1 MGYLEILNRSALEL
15 RDLLDKR
22 EISSR
27 DIVEAYINR
36 IEAVEP
42 RVNSFVTLTLEEA
55 LKDADRAD
63 EMIKNNTQTVL
74 TGIPIALKDNMSTY
88 HVKTTCCS
96 KMLENYLPPFDATV
110 VKLVKEAG
118 MPILGKT
125 NMDEFAMGSSTETSY
140 FGPTKNPW
148 NLDYVP
154 GGSSGG
160 SAASVAARET
170 PFSLGSDTGG
180 SIRQPAA
187 FNGIVGI
194 KPTYGLVSRYGVLP
208 FASSLDQVGPFARN
222 VADSAALLSVLAK
235 HDSLETTSLKG
246 PRPDYLN
253 ALGRDIKGLK
263 VGVPKEFF
271 IDGLNKEIE
280 AAVKKA
286 LDALKALGAEIID
299 ICLPHSDKALA
310 TYYLVATAECSSNM
324 ARFDGVR
331 FGHRSENTKDSVTM
345 FKHSRAEGFGPEV
358 KRRIMLGT
366 YALSAGYYDAYYLKA
381 LKVRRLI
388 KEDFDQAFSQVDVI
402 VTPTTPSTAFKFGEK
417 VQDPVSMYLS
427 DVFTTTANLAGIPA
441 LSMPAGL
448 SSNNLPIG
456 VQIFA
461 PRLGEEIMLNAA
473 FALEKALGS
482 IGLPTLEV

>member
-1 MGYLEILNRSALEL
+1 LDILKKSVLEL
-15 RDLLDKR
+15 RELLDKG

-27 DIVEAYINR
+27 EIVQAYIDR
-36 IEAVEP
+36 IEKTEP
-42 RVNSFVTLTLEEA
+42 KLNSFVTLTFEEA

-63 EMIKNNTQTVL
+63 EMIRNKTHTTL
-74 TGIPIALKDNMSTY
+74 TGIPIALKDNISTY
-88 HVKTTCCS
+88 HVKTTCSS
-96 KMLENYLPPFDATV
+96 KMLENYRPPFDATV
-110 VKLVKEAG
+110 VKLIKQAG

-148 NLDYVP
+148 NLEYVP

-160 SAASVAARET
+160 SAASVAAKQA
-170 PFSLGSDTGG
+170 PLALGTDTGG

-187 FNGIVGI
+187 FTGIVGI
-194 KPTYGLVSRYGVLP
+194 KPTYGLVSRYGVVP
-208 FASSLDQVGPFARN
+208 FASSLDQVGPFART
-222 VADSAALLSVLAK
+222 VAESAALLSLIAQYDK
-235 HDSLETTSLKG
+235 YDSTSLNN
-246 PRPDYLN
+246 PRPDYLRS
-253 ALGRDIKGLK
+253 LEKDVKGLR

-271 IDGLNKEIE
+271 IDGLDAEVEQAVRK
-280 AAVKKA
+280 AVKA
-286 LDALKALGAEIID
+286 LEDQGAEIVD
-299 ICLPHSDKALA
+299 IELPHSDKALA
-310 TYYLVATAECSSNM
+310 TYYIVATAECSSNL

-345 FKHSRAEGFGPEV
+345 FKHTRAEGFGPEV

-388 KEDFDQAFSQVDVI
+388 KEDFDKAFTKVDVI
-402 VTPTTPSTAFKFGEK
+402 ITPTTPSTAFKFGEK
-417 VQDPVSMYLS
+417 VQDPIAMYLS

-448 SSNNLPIG
+448 ASNNLPIG
-456 VQIFA
+456 VQIIA
-461 PRLGEEIMLNAA
+461 PSLAEEVMLSTAYSI
-473 FALEKALGS
+473 EKALGS
-482 IGLPTLEV
+482 IGLPELEV

>member
-1 MGYLEILNRSALEL
+1 MDILKKSVLEL
-15 RDLLDKR
+15 RELLDKG

-27 DIVEAYINR
+27 EIVQAYIDR
-36 IEAVEP
+36 IEKTEP
-42 RVNSFVTLTLEEA
+42 KLNSFVTLTFEEA

-63 EMIKNNTQTVL
+63 EMIRNKTHTTL
-74 TGIPIALKDNMSTY
+74 TGIPIALKDNISTY
-88 HVKTTCCS
+88 HVKTTCSS
-96 KMLENYLPPFDATV
+96 KMLENYRPPFDATV
-110 VKLVKEAG
+110 VKLIKQAG

-148 NLDYVP
+148 NLEYVP

-160 SAASVAARET
+160 SAASVAAKQA
-170 PFSLGSDTGG
+170 PLALGTDTGG

-187 FNGIVGI
+187 FTGIVGI
-194 KPTYGLVSRYGVLP
+194 KPTYGLVSRYGVVP
-208 FASSLDQVGPFARN
+208 FASSLDQVGPFART
-222 VADSAALLSVLAK
+222 VAESAALLSLIAQYDK
-235 HDSLETTSLKG
+235 YDSTSLNN
-246 PRPDYLN
+246 PRPDYLRS
-253 ALGRDIKGLK
+253 LEKDVKGLR

-271 IDGLNKEIE
+271 IDGLDAEVEQAVRK
-280 AAVKKA
+280 AVKA
-286 LDALKALGAEIID
+286 LEDQGAEIVD
-299 ICLPHSDKALA
+299 IELPHSDKALA
-310 TYYLVATAECSSNM
+310 TYYIVATAECSSNL

-345 FKHSRAEGFGPEV
+345 FKHTRAEGFGPEV

-388 KEDFDQAFSQVDVI
+388 KEDFDKAFTKVDVI
-402 VTPTTPSTAFKFGEK
+402 ITPTTPSTAFKFGEK
-417 VQDPVSMYLS
+417 VQDPIAMYLS

-456 VQIFA
+456 VQIIA
-461 PRLGEEIMLNAA
+461 PSLAEEVMLSTAYSI
-473 FALEKALGS
+473 EKALGS
-482 IGLPTLEV
+482 IGLPELEV

>member
-1 MGYLEILNRSALEL
+1 LDILKKSVLEL
-15 RDLLDKR
+15 RELLDKG

-27 DIVEAYINR
+27 EIVQAYIDR
-36 IEAVEP
+36 IEKTEP
-42 RVNSFVTLTLEEA
+42 KLNSFVTLTFEEA

-63 EMIKNNTQTVL
+63 EMIRNKTHTTL
-74 TGIPIALKDNMSTY
+74 TGIPIALKDNISTY
-88 HVKTTCCS
+88 HVKTTCSS
-96 KMLENYLPPFDATV
+96 KMLENYRPPFDATV
-110 VKLVKEAG
+110 VKLIKQAG

-148 NLDYVP
+148 NLEYVP

-160 SAASVAARET
+160 SAASVAAKQA
-170 PFSLGSDTGG
+170 PLALGTDTGG

-187 FNGIVGI
+187 FTGIVGI
-194 KPTYGLVSRYGVLP
+194 KPTYGLVSRYGVVP
-208 FASSLDQVGPFARN
+208 FASSLDQVGPFART
-222 VADSAALLSVLAK
+222 VAESAALLSLIAQYDK
-235 HDSLETTSLKG
+235 YDSTSLNN
-246 PRPDYLN
+246 PRPDYLRS
-253 ALGRDIKGLK
+253 LEKDVKGLR

-271 IDGLNKEIE
+271 IDGLDAEVEQAVRK
-280 AAVKKA
+280 AVKA
-286 LDALKALGAEIID
+286 LEDQGAEIVD
-299 ICLPHSDKALA
+299 IELPHSDKALA
-310 TYYLVATAECSSNM
+310 TYYIVATAECSSNL

-345 FKHSRAEGFGPEV
+345 FKHTRAEGFGPEV

-388 KEDFDQAFSQVDVI
+388 KEDFDKAFTKVDVI
-402 VTPTTPSTAFKFGEK
+402 ITPTTPSTAFKFGEK
-417 VQDPVSMYLS
+417 VQDPIAMYLS

-456 VQIFA
+456 VQIIA
-461 PRLGEEIMLNAA
+461 PSLAEEVMLSTAYSI
-473 FALEKALGS
+473 EKALGS
-482 IGLPTLEV
+482 IGLPELEV

>member
-1 MGYLEILNRSALEL
+1 LDILKKPVLEL
-15 RDLLDKR
+15 RELLDKG

-27 DIVEAYINR
+27 EIVQAYIDR
-36 IEAVEP
+36 IEKTEP
-42 RVNSFVTLTLEEA
+42 KLNSFVTLTFEEA

-63 EMIKNNTQTVL
+63 EMIRNKTHTTL
-74 TGIPIALKDNMSTY
+74 TGIPIALKDNISTY
-88 HVKTTCCS
+88 HVKTTCSS
-96 KMLENYLPPFDATV
+96 KMLENYRPPFDATV
-110 VKLVKEAG
+110 VELIKQAG

-148 NLDYVP
+148 NLEYVP

-160 SAASVAARET
+160 SAASVAAKQA
-170 PFSLGSDTGG
+170 PLALGTDTGG

-187 FNGIVGI
+187 FTGIVGI
-194 KPTYGLVSRYGVLP
+194 KPTYGLVSRYGVVP
-208 FASSLDQVGPFARN
+208 FASSLDQVGPFART
-222 VADSAALLSVLAK
+222 VAESAALLSLIAQYDK
-235 HDSLETTSLKG
+235 YDSTSLNN
-246 PRPDYLN
+246 PRPDYLRS
-253 ALGRDIKGLK
+253 LEKDVKGLR

-271 IDGLNKEIE
+271 IDGLDAEVEQAVRK
-280 AAVKKA
+280 AVKA
-286 LDALKALGAEIID
+286 LEDQGAEIVD
-299 ICLPHSDKALA
+299 IELPHSDKALA
-310 TYYLVATAECSSNM
+310 TYYIVATAECSSNL

-345 FKHSRAEGFGPEV
+345 FKHTRAEGFGPEV

-388 KEDFDQAFSQVDVI
+388 KEDFDKAFTKVDVI
-402 VTPTTPSTAFKFGEK
+402 ITPTTPSTAFKFGEK
-417 VQDPVSMYLS
+417 VQDPIAMYLS

-456 VQIFA
+456 VQIIA
-461 PRLGEEIMLNAA
+461 PSLAEEVMLSTAYSI
-473 FALEKALGS
+473 EKALGS
-482 IGLPTLEV
+482 IGLPELEV

>member
-1 MGYLEILNRSALEL
+1 MDILKKSVLEL
-15 RDLLDKR
+15 RELLDKG

-27 DIVEAYINR
+27 EIVQAYIDR
-36 IEAVEP
+36 IEKTEP
-42 RVNSFVTLTLEEA
+42 KLNSFVTLTFEEA

-63 EMIKNNTQTVL
+63 EMIRNKTHTTL
-74 TGIPIALKDNMSTY
+74 TGIPIALKDNISTY
-88 HVKTTCCS
+88 HVKTTCSS
-96 KMLENYLPPFDATV
+96 KMLENYRPPFDATV
-110 VKLVKEAG
+110 VELIKQAG

-148 NLDYVP
+148 NLEYVP

-160 SAASVAARET
+160 SAASVAAKQA
-170 PFSLGSDTGG
+170 PLALGTDTGG

-187 FNGIVGI
+187 FTGIVGI
-194 KPTYGLVSRYGVLP
+194 KPTYGLVSRYGVVP
-208 FASSLDQVGPFARN
+208 FASSLDQVGPFART
-222 VADSAALLSVLAK
+222 VAESAALLSLIAQYDK
-235 HDSLETTSLKG
+235 YDSTSLNN
-246 PRPDYLN
+246 PRPDYLRS
-253 ALGRDIKGLK
+253 LEKDVKGLR

-271 IDGLNKEIE
+271 IDGLDAEVEQAVRK
-280 AAVKKA
+280 AVKA
-286 LDALKALGAEIID
+286 LEDQGAEIVD
-299 ICLPHSDKALA
+299 IELPHSDKALA
-310 TYYLVATAECSSNM
+310 TYYIVATAECSSNL

-345 FKHSRAEGFGPEV
+345 FKHTRAEGFGPEV

-388 KEDFDQAFSQVDVI
+388 KEDFDKAFAKVDVI
-402 VTPTTPSTAFKFGEK
+402 ITPTTPSTAFKFGEK
-417 VQDPVSMYLS
+417 VQDPIAMYLS

-456 VQIFA
+456 VQIIA
-461 PRLGEEIMLNAA
+461 PSLAEEVMLSTAYSI
-473 FALEKALGS
+473 EKALGS
-482 IGLPTLEV
+482 IGLPELEV

>member
-1 MGYLEILNRSALEL
+1 MDILKKSVLEL
-15 RDLLDKR
+15 RELLDKG

-27 DIVEAYINR
+27 EIVQAYIDR
-36 IEAVEP
+36 IEKTEP
-42 RVNSFVTLTLEEA
+42 KLNSFVTLTFEEA

-63 EMIKNNTQTVL
+63 EMIRNKTHTTL
-74 TGIPIALKDNMSTY
+74 TGIPIALKDNISTY
-88 HVKTTCCS
+88 HVKTTCSS
-96 KMLENYLPPFDATV
+96 KMLENYRPPFDATV
-110 VKLVKEAG
+110 VELIKQAG

-148 NLDYVP
+148 NLEYVP

-160 SAASVAARET
+160 SAASVAAKQA
-170 PFSLGSDTGG
+170 PLALGTDTGG

-187 FNGIVGI
+187 FTGIVGI
-194 KPTYGLVSRYGVLP
+194 KPTYGLVSRYGVVP
-208 FASSLDQVGPFARN
+208 FASSLDQVGPFART
-222 VADSAALLSVLAK
+222 VAESAALLSLIAQYDK
-235 HDSLETTSLKG
+235 YDSTSLNN
-246 PRPDYLN
+246 PRPDYLRS
-253 ALGRDIKGLK
+253 LEKDVKGLR

-271 IDGLNKEIE
+271 IDGLDAEVEQAVRK
-280 AAVKKA
+280 AVKA
-286 LDALKALGAEIID
+286 LEDQDAEIVD
-299 ICLPHSDKALA
+299 IELPHSDKALA
-310 TYYLVATAECSSNM
+310 TYYIVATAECSSNL

-345 FKHSRAEGFGPEV
+345 FKHTRAEGFGPEV

-388 KEDFDQAFSQVDVI
+388 KEDFDKAFTKVDVI
-402 VTPTTPSTAFKFGEK
+402 ITPTTPSTAFKFGEK
-417 VQDPVSMYLS
+417 VQDPIAMYLS

-456 VQIFA
+456 VQIIA
-461 PRLGEEIMLNAA
+461 PSLAEEVMLSTAYSI
-473 FALEKALGS
+473 EKALGS
-482 IGLPTLEV
+482 IGLPELEV

>member
-1 MGYLEILNRSALEL
+1 LDILKKSVLEL
-15 RDLLDKR
+15 RELLDKG

-27 DIVEAYINR
+27 EIVQAYIDR
-36 IEAVEP
+36 IEKTEP
-42 RVNSFVTLTLEEA
+42 KLNSFVTLTLEEA

-63 EMIKNNTQTVL
+63 EMIRNKTHTTL
-74 TGIPIALKDNMSTY
+74 TGIPIALKDNISTY
-88 HVKTTCCS
+88 HVKTTCSS
-96 KMLENYLPPFDATV
+96 KMLENYRPPFDATV
-110 VKLVKEAG
+110 VKLIKQAG

-148 NLDYVP
+148 NLEYVP

-160 SAASVAARET
+160 SAASVAAKQA
-170 PFSLGSDTGG
+170 PLALGTDTGG

-187 FNGIVGI
+187 FTGIVGI
-194 KPTYGLVSRYGVLP
+194 KPTYGLVSRYGVVP
-208 FASSLDQVGPFARN
+208 FASSLDQVGPFART
-222 VADSAALLSVLAK
+222 VAESAALLSLIAQYDK
-235 HDSLETTSLKG
+235 YDSTSLNN
-246 PRPDYLN
+246 PRPDYLRS
-253 ALGRDIKGLK
+253 LEKDVKGLR

-271 IDGLNKEIE
+271 IDGLDAEVEQAVRK
-280 AAVKKA
+280 AVKA
-286 LDALKALGAEIID
+286 LEDQGAEIVD
-299 ICLPHSDKALA
+299 IELPHSDKALA
-310 TYYLVATAECSSNM
+310 TYYIVATAECSSNL

-345 FKHSRAEGFGPEV
+345 FKHTRAEGFGPEV

-388 KEDFDQAFSQVDVI
+388 KEDFDKAFTKVDVI
-402 VTPTTPSTAFKFGEK
+402 ITPTTPSTAFKFGEK
-417 VQDPVSMYLS
+417 VQDPIAMYLS

-456 VQIFA
+456 VQIIA
-461 PRLGEEIMLNAA
+461 PSLAEEVMLSTAYSI
-473 FALEKALGS
+473 EKALGS
-482 IGLPTLEV
+482 IGLPELEV

>member
-1 MGYLEILNRSALEL
+1 LDILKKSVLEL
-15 RDLLDKR
+15 RELLDKG

-27 DIVEAYINR
+27 EIVQAYIDR
-36 IEAVEP
+36 IEKTEP
-42 RVNSFVTLTLEEA
+42 KLNSFVTLTFEEA

-63 EMIKNNTQTVL
+63 EMIRNKTHTTL
-74 TGIPIALKDNMSTY
+74 TGIPIALKDNISTY
-88 HVKTTCCS
+88 HVKTTCSS

-110 VKLVKEAG
+110 VELIKQAG

-148 NLDYVP
+148 NLEYVP

-160 SAASVAARET
+160 SAASVAAKQA
-170 PFSLGSDTGG
+170 PLALGTDTGG

-187 FNGIVGI
+187 FTGIVGI
-194 KPTYGLVSRYGVLP
+194 KPTYGLVSRYGVVP
-208 FASSLDQVGPFARN
+208 FASSLDQVGPFART
-222 VADSAALLSVLAK
+222 VAESAALLSLIAQYDK
-235 HDSLETTSLKG
+235 YDSTSLNN
-246 PRPDYLN
+246 PRPDYLRS
-253 ALGRDIKGLK
+253 LEKDVKGLR

-271 IDGLNKEIE
+271 IDGLDAEVEQAVRK
-280 AAVKKA
+280 AVKA
-286 LDALKALGAEIID
+286 LEDQGAEIVD
-299 ICLPHSDKALA
+299 IELPHSDKALA
-310 TYYLVATAECSSNM
+310 TYYIVATAECSSNL

-345 FKHSRAEGFGPEV
+345 FKHTRAEGFGPEV

-388 KEDFDQAFSQVDVI
+388 KEDFDKAFTKVDVI
-402 VTPTTPSTAFKFGEK
+402 ITPTTPSTAFKFGEK
-417 VQDPVSMYLS
+417 VQDPIAMYLS

-456 VQIFA
+456 VQIIA
-461 PRLGEEIMLNAA
+461 PSLAEEVMLSTAYSI
-473 FALEKALGS
+473 EKALGS
-482 IGLPTLEV
+482 IGLPELEV

>member
-1 MGYLEILNRSALEL
+1 LDILKKSVLEL
-15 RDLLDKR
+15 RELLDKG

-27 DIVEAYINR
+27 EIVQAYIDR
-36 IEAVEP
+36 IEKTEP
-42 RVNSFVTLTLEEA
+42 KLNSFVTLTFEEA

-63 EMIKNNTQTVL
+63 EMIRNKTHTTL
-74 TGIPIALKDNMSTY
+74 TGIPIALKDNISTY
-88 HVKTTCCS
+88 HVKTTCSS
-96 KMLENYLPPFDATV
+96 KMLENYRPPFDATV
-110 VKLVKEAG
+110 VELIKQAG

-148 NLDYVP
+148 NLEYVP

-160 SAASVAARET
+160 SAASVAAKQA
-170 PFSLGSDTGG
+170 PLALGTDTGG

-187 FNGIVGI
+187 FTGIVGI
-194 KPTYGLVSRYGVLP
+194 KPTYGLVSRYGVVP
-208 FASSLDQVGPFARN
+208 FASSLDQVGPFART
-222 VADSAALLSVLAK
+222 VAESAALLSLIAQYDK
-235 HDSLETTSLKG
+235 YDSTSLNN
-246 PRPDYLN
+246 PRPDYLRS
-253 ALGRDIKGLK
+253 LEKDVKGLR

-271 IDGLNKEIE
+271 IDGLDAEVEQAVRK
-280 AAVKKA
+280 AVKA
-286 LDALKALGAEIID
+286 LEDQGAEIVD
-299 ICLPHSDKALA
+299 IELPHSDKALA
-310 TYYLVATAECSSNM
+310 TYYIVATAECSSNL

-345 FKHSRAEGFGPEV
+345 FKHTRAEGFGPEV

-388 KEDFDQAFSQVDVI
+388 KEDFDKAFTKVDVI
-402 VTPTTPSTAFKFGEK
+402 ITPTTPSTAFKFGEK
-417 VQDPVSMYLS
+417 VQDPIAMYLS

-456 VQIFA
+456 VQIIA
-461 PRLGEEIMLNAA
+461 PSLAEEVMLSTAYSI
-473 FALEKALGS
+473 EKALGS
-482 IGLPTLEV
+482 IGLPELEV

>member
-1 MGYLEILNRSALEL
+1 LDILKKSVLEL
-15 RDLLDKR
+15 RELLDKG

-27 DIVEAYINR
+27 EIVQAYIDR
-36 IEAVEP
+36 IEKTEP
-42 RVNSFVTLTLEEA
+42 KLNSFVTLTFEEA

-63 EMIKNNTQTVL
+63 EMIRNKTHTTL
-74 TGIPIALKDNMSTY
+74 TGIPIALKDNISTY
-88 HVKTTCCS
+88 HVKTTCSS
-96 KMLENYLPPFDATV
+96 KMLENYRPPFDATV
-110 VKLVKEAG
+110 VELIKQAG

-148 NLDYVP
+148 NLEYVP

-160 SAASVAARET
+160 SAASVAAKQA
-170 PFSLGSDTGG
+170 PLALGTDTGG

-187 FNGIVGI
+187 FTGIVGI
-194 KPTYGLVSRYGVLP
+194 KPTYGLVSRYGVVP
-208 FASSLDQVGPFARN
+208 FASSLDQVGPFART
-222 VADSAALLSVLAK
+222 VAESAALLSLIAQYDK
-235 HDSLETTSLKG
+235 YDSTSLNN
-246 PRPDYLN
+246 PRPDYLRS
-253 ALGRDIKGLK
+253 LEKDVKGLR

-271 IDGLNKEIE
+271 IDGLDAEVEQAVSK
-280 AAVKKA
+280 AVKA
-286 LDALKALGAEIID
+286 LEDQGAEIVD
-299 ICLPHSDKALA
+299 IELPHSDKALA
-310 TYYLVATAECSSNM
+310 TYYIVATAECSSNL

-345 FKHSRAEGFGPEV
+345 FKHTRAEGFGPEV

-388 KEDFDQAFSQVDVI
+388 KEDFDKAFTKVDVI
-402 VTPTTPSTAFKFGEK
+402 ITPTTPSTAFKFGEK
-417 VQDPVSMYLS
+417 VQDPIAMYLS

-456 VQIFA
+456 VQIIA
-461 PRLGEEIMLNAA
+461 PSLAEEVMLSTAYSI
-473 FALEKALGS
+473 EKALGS
-482 IGLPTLEV
+482 IGLPELEV

>member
-1 MGYLEILNRSALEL
+1 MDILKKSVFEL
-15 RDLLDKR
+15 RELLDKG

-27 DIVEAYINR
+27 EIVQAYIDR
-36 IEAVEP
+36 IEKTEP
-42 RVNSFVTLTLEEA
+42 KLNSFVTLTFEEA

-63 EMIKNNTQTVL
+63 EMIRNKTHTTL
-74 TGIPIALKDNMSTY
+74 TGIPIALKDNISTY
-88 HVKTTCCS
+88 HVKTTCSS
-96 KMLENYLPPFDATV
+96 KMLENYRPPFDATV
-110 VKLVKEAG
+110 VKLIKQAG

-148 NLDYVP
+148 NLEYVP

-160 SAASVAARET
+160 SAASVAAKQA
-170 PFSLGSDTGG
+170 PLALGTDTGG

-187 FNGIVGI
+187 FTGIVGI
-194 KPTYGLVSRYGVLP
+194 KPTYGLVSRYGVVP
-208 FASSLDQVGPFARN
+208 FASSLDQVGPFART
-222 VADSAALLSVLAK
+222 VAESAALLSLIAQYDK
-235 HDSLETTSLKG
+235 YDSTSLNN
-246 PRPDYLN
+246 PRPDYLRS
-253 ALGRDIKGLK
+253 LEKDVKGLR

-271 IDGLNKEIE
+271 IDGLDAEVEQAVRK
-280 AAVKKA
+280 AVKA
-286 LDALKALGAEIID
+286 LEDQGAEIVD
-299 ICLPHSDKALA
+299 IELPHSDKALA
-310 TYYLVATAECSSNM
+310 TYYIVATAECSSNL

-345 FKHSRAEGFGPEV
+345 FKHTRAEGFGPEV

-388 KEDFDQAFSQVDVI
+388 KEDFDKAFTKVDVI
-402 VTPTTPSTAFKFGEK
+402 ITPTTPSTAFKFGEK
-417 VQDPVSMYLS
+417 VQDPIAMYLS

-456 VQIFA
+456 VQIIA
-461 PRLGEEIMLNAA
+461 PSLAEEVMLSTAYSI
-473 FALEKALGS
+473 EKALGS
-482 IGLPTLEV
+482 IGLPELEV

>member
-1 MGYLEILNRSALEL
+1 LDILKKSVLEL
-15 RDLLDKR
+15 RELLDKG

-27 DIVEAYINR
+27 EIVQAYIDR
-36 IEAVEP
+36 IEKTEP
-42 RVNSFVTLTLEEA
+42 KLNSFVTLTFEEA

-63 EMIKNNTQTVL
+63 EMIRNKTHTTL
-74 TGIPIALKDNMSTY
+74 TGIPIALKDNISTY
-88 HVKTTCCS
+88 HVKTTCSS
-96 KMLENYLPPFDATV
+96 KMLENYRPPFDATV
-110 VKLVKEAG
+110 VELIKQAG

-148 NLDYVP
+148 NLEYVP

-160 SAASVAARET
+160 SAASVAAKQA
-170 PFSLGSDTGG
+170 PLALGTDTGG

-187 FNGIVGI
+187 FTGIVGI
-194 KPTYGLVSRYGVLP
+194 KPTYGLVSRYGVVP
-208 FASSLDQVGPFARN
+208 FASSLDQVGPFART
-222 VADSAALLSVLAK
+222 VAESAALLSLIAQYDK
-235 HDSLETTSLKG
+235 YDSTSLNN
-246 PRPDYLN
+246 PRPDYLRS
-253 ALGRDIKGLK
+253 LEKDVKGLR

-271 IDGLNKEIE
+271 IDGLDAEVEQAVRK
-280 AAVKKA
+280 AVKA
-286 LDALKALGAEIID
+286 LEDQGAEIVD
-299 ICLPHSDKALA
+299 IELPHSDKALA
-310 TYYLVATAECSSNM
+310 TYYIVATAECSSNL

-345 FKHSRAEGFGPEV
+345 FKHTRAEGFGPEV

-388 KEDFDQAFSQVDVI
+388 KEDFDKAFTKVDVI
-402 VTPTTPSTAFKFGEK
+402 ITPTTPSTAFKFGEK
-417 VQDPVSMYLS
+417 VQDPIAMYLS

-448 SSNNLPIG
+448 ASNNLPIG
-456 VQIFA
+456 VQIIA
-461 PRLGEEIMLNAA
+461 PSLAEEVMLSTAYSI
-473 FALEKALGS
+473 EKALGS
-482 IGLPTLEV
+482 IGLPELEV

>member
-1 MGYLEILNRSALEL
+1 LDILKKSVFEL
-15 RDLLDKR
+15 RELLDKG

-27 DIVEAYINR
+27 EIVQAYIDR
-36 IEAVEP
+36 IEKTEP
-42 RVNSFVTLTLEEA
+42 KLNSFVTLTFEEA

-63 EMIKNNTQTVL
+63 EMIRNKTHTTL
-74 TGIPIALKDNMSTY
+74 TGIPIALKDNISTY
-88 HVKTTCCS
+88 HVKTTCSS
-96 KMLENYLPPFDATV
+96 KMLENYRPPFDATV
-110 VKLVKEAG
+110 VELIKQAG

-148 NLDYVP
+148 NLEYVP

-160 SAASVAARET
+160 SAASVAAKQA
-170 PFSLGSDTGG
+170 PLALGTDTGG

-187 FNGIVGI
+187 FTGIVGI
-194 KPTYGLVSRYGVLP
+194 KPTYGLVSRYGVVP
-208 FASSLDQVGPFARN
+208 FASSLDQVGPFART
-222 VADSAALLSVLAK
+222 VAESAALLSLIAQYDK
-235 HDSLETTSLKG
+235 YDSTSLNN
-246 PRPDYLN
+246 PRPDYLRS
-253 ALGRDIKGLK
+253 LEKDVKGLR

-271 IDGLNKEIE
+271 IDGLDAEVEQAVRK
-280 AAVKKA
+280 AVKA
-286 LDALKALGAEIID
+286 LEDQGAEIVD
-299 ICLPHSDKALA
+299 IELPHSDKALA
-310 TYYLVATAECSSNM
+310 TYYIVATAECSSNL

-345 FKHSRAEGFGPEV
+345 FKHTRAEGFGPEV

-388 KEDFDQAFSQVDVI
+388 KEDFDKAFTKVDVI
-402 VTPTTPSTAFKFGEK
+402 ITPTTPSTAFKFGEK
-417 VQDPVSMYLS
+417 VQDPIAMYLS

-456 VQIFA
+456 VQIIA
-461 PRLGEEIMLNAA
+461 PSLAEEVMLSTAYSI
-473 FALEKALGS
+473 EKALGS
-482 IGLPTLEV
+482 IGLPELEV

>member
-1 MGYLEILNRSALEL
+1 MDILKKSVLEL
-15 RDLLDKR
+15 RELLDKG

-27 DIVEAYINR
+27 EIVQAYIDR
-36 IEAVEP
+36 IEKTEP
-42 RVNSFVTLTLEEA
+42 KLNSFVTLTFEEA

-63 EMIKNNTQTVL
+63 EMIRNKTHTTL
-74 TGIPIALKDNMSTY
+74 TGIPIALKDNISTY
-88 HVKTTCCS
+88 HVKTTCSS
-96 KMLENYLPPFDATV
+96 KMLENYRPPFDATV
-110 VKLVKEAG
+110 VELIKQAG

-148 NLDYVP
+148 NLEYVP

-160 SAASVAARET
+160 SAASVAAKQA
-170 PFSLGSDTGG
+170 PLALGTDTGG

-187 FNGIVGI
+187 FTGIVGI
-194 KPTYGLVSRYGVLP
+194 KPTYGLVSRYGVVP
-208 FASSLDQVGPFARN
+208 FASSLDQVGPFART
-222 VADSAALLSVLAK
+222 VAESAALLSLIAQYDK
-235 HDSLETTSLKG
+235 YDSTSLNN
-246 PRPDYLN
+246 PRPDYLRS
-253 ALGRDIKGLK
+253 LEKDVKGLR

-271 IDGLNKEIE
+271 IDGLDAEVEQAVRK
-280 AAVKKA
+280 AVKA
-286 LDALKALGAEIID
+286 LEDQGAEIVD
-299 ICLPHSDKALA
+299 IELPHSDKALA
-310 TYYLVATAECSSNM
+310 TYYIVATAECSSNL

-345 FKHSRAEGFGPEV
+345 FKHTRAEGFGPEV

-388 KEDFDQAFSQVDVI
+388 KEDFDKAFTKVDVI
-402 VTPTTPSTAFKFGEK
+402 ITPTTPSTAFKFGEK
-417 VQDPVSMYLS
+417 VQDPIAMYLS
-427 DVFTTTANLAGIPA
+427 DVFTTTANRAGIPA

-456 VQIFA
+456 VQIIA
-461 PRLGEEIMLNAA
+461 PSLAEEVMLSTAYSI
-473 FALEKALGS
+473 EKALGS
-482 IGLPTLEV
+482 IGLPELEV

>member
-1 MGYLEILNRSALEL
+1 MDILKKSVLEL
-15 RDLLDKR
+15 RELLDKG

-27 DIVEAYINR
+27 EIVQAYIDR
-36 IEAVEP
+36 IEKTEP
-42 RVNSFVTLTLEEA
+42 KLNSFVTLTLEEA

-63 EMIKNNTQTVL
+63 EMIRNKTHTTL
-74 TGIPIALKDNMSTY
+74 TGIPIALKDNISTY
-88 HVKTTCCS
+88 HVKTTCSS
-96 KMLENYLPPFDATV
+96 KMLENYRPPFDATV
-110 VKLVKEAG
+110 VKLIKQAG

-148 NLDYVP
+148 NLEYVP

-160 SAASVAARET
+160 SAASVAAKQA
-170 PFSLGSDTGG
+170 PLALGTDTGG

-187 FNGIVGI
+187 FTGIVGI
-194 KPTYGLVSRYGVLP
+194 KPTYGLVSRYGVVP
-208 FASSLDQVGPFARN
+208 FASSLDQVGPFART
-222 VADSAALLSVLAK
+222 VAESAALLSLIAQYDK
-235 HDSLETTSLKG
+235 YDSTSLNN
-246 PRPDYLN
+246 PRPDYLRS
-253 ALGRDIKGLK
+253 LEKDVKGLR

-271 IDGLNKEIE
+271 IDGLDAEVEQAVRK
-280 AAVKKA
+280 AVKA
-286 LDALKALGAEIID
+286 LEDQGAEIVD
-299 ICLPHSDKALA
+299 IELPHSDKALA
-310 TYYLVATAECSSNM
+310 TYYIVATAECSSNL

-345 FKHSRAEGFGPEV
+345 FKHTRAEGFGPEV

-388 KEDFDQAFSQVDVI
+388 KEDFDKAFTKVDVI
-402 VTPTTPSTAFKFGEK
+402 ITPTTPSTAFKFGEK
-417 VQDPVSMYLS
+417 VQDPIAMYLS

-456 VQIFA
+456 VQIIA
-461 PRLGEEIMLNAA
+461 PSLAEEVMLSTAYSI
-473 FALEKALGS
+473 EKALGS
-482 IGLPTLEV
+482 IGLPELEV

>member
-1 MGYLEILNRSALEL
+1 MDILKKSVLEL
-15 RDLLDKR
+15 RELLDKG

-27 DIVEAYINR
+27 EIVQAYIDR
-36 IEAVEP
+36 IEKTEP
-42 RVNSFVTLTLEEA
+42 KLNSFVTLTFEEA

-63 EMIKNNTQTVL
+63 EMIRNKTHTTL
-74 TGIPIALKDNMSTY
+74 TGIPIALKDNISTY
-88 HVKTTCCS
+88 HVKTTCSS
-96 KMLENYLPPFDATV
+96 KMLENYRPPFDATV
-110 VKLVKEAG
+110 VKLIKQAG

-148 NLDYVP
+148 NLEYVP

-160 SAASVAARET
+160 SAASVAAKQA
-170 PFSLGSDTGG
+170 PLALGTDTGG

-187 FNGIVGI
+187 FTGIVGI
-194 KPTYGLVSRYGVLP
+194 KPTYGLVSRYGVVP
-208 FASSLDQVGPFARN
+208 FASSLDQVGPFART
-222 VADSAALLSVLAK
+222 VAESAALLSLIAQYDK
-235 HDSLETTSLKG
+235 YDSTSLNN
-246 PRPDYLN
+246 PRPDYLRS
-253 ALGRDIKGLK
+253 LEKDVKGLR

-271 IDGLNKEIE
+271 IDGLDAEVEQAVRK
-280 AAVKKA
+280 AVKA
-286 LDALKALGAEIID
+286 LEDQGAEIVD
-299 ICLPHSDKALA
+299 IELPHSDKALA
-310 TYYLVATAECSSNM
+310 TYYIVATAECSSNL

-345 FKHSRAEGFGPEV
+345 FKHTRAEGFGPEV

-388 KEDFDQAFSQVDVI
+388 KEDFDKAFTKVDVI
-402 VTPTTPSTAFKFGEK
+402 ITPTTPSTAFKFGEK
-417 VQDPVSMYLS
+417 VQDPIAMYLS
-427 DVFTTTANLAGIPA
+427 DIFTTTANLAGIPA

-456 VQIFA
+456 VQIIA
-461 PRLGEEIMLNAA
+461 PSLAEEVMLSTAYSI
-473 FALEKALGS
+473 EKALGS
-482 IGLPTLEV
+482 IGLPELEV

>member
-1 MGYLEILNRSALEL
+1 MDILKKSVLEL
-15 RDLLDKR
+15 RELLDKG

-27 DIVEAYINR
+27 EIVQAYIDR
-36 IEAVEP
+36 IEKTEP
-42 RVNSFVTLTLEEA
+42 KLNSFVTLTFEEA

-63 EMIKNNTQTVL
+63 EMIRNKTHTTL
-74 TGIPIALKDNMSTY
+74 TGIPIALKDNISTY
-88 HVKTTCCS
+88 HVKTTCSS
-96 KMLENYLPPFDATV
+96 KMLENYRPPFDATV
-110 VKLVKEAG
+110 VELIKQAG

-148 NLDYVP
+148 NLEYVP

-160 SAASVAARET
+160 SAASVAAKQA
-170 PFSLGSDTGG
+170 PLALGTDTGG

-187 FNGIVGI
+187 FTGIVGI
-194 KPTYGLVSRYGVLP
+194 KPTYGLVSRYGVVP
-208 FASSLDQVGPFARN
+208 FASSLDQVGPFART
-222 VADSAALLSVLAK
+222 VAESAALLSLIAQYDK
-235 HDSLETTSLKG
+235 YDSTSLNN
-246 PRPDYLN
+246 PRPDYLRS
-253 ALGRDIKGLK
+253 LEKDVKGLR

-271 IDGLNKEIE
+271 IDGLDAEVEQAVRK
-280 AAVKKA
+280 AVKA
-286 LDALKALGAEIID
+286 LEDQGAEIVD
-299 ICLPHSDKALA
+299 IELPHSDKALA
-310 TYYLVATAECSSNM
+310 TYYIVATAECSSNL

-345 FKHSRAEGFGPEV
+345 FKHTRAEGFGPEV

-388 KEDFDQAFSQVDVI
+388 KEDFDKAFTKVDVI
-402 VTPTTPSTAFKFGEK
+402 ITPTTPSTAFKFGEK
-417 VQDPVSMYLS
+417 AQDPIAMYLS

-456 VQIFA
+456 VQIIA
-461 PRLGEEIMLNAA
+461 PSLAEEVMLSTAYSI
-473 FALEKALGS
+473 EKALGS
-482 IGLPTLEV
+482 IGLPELEV

>member
-1 MGYLEILNRSALEL
+1 MDILKKSVLEL
-15 RDLLDKR
+15 RELLDKG

-27 DIVEAYINR
+27 EIVQAYIDR
-36 IEAVEP
+36 IEKTEP
-42 RVNSFVTLTLEEA
+42 KLNSFVTLTFEEA

-63 EMIKNNTQTVL
+63 EMIRNKTHTTL
-74 TGIPIALKDNMSTY
+74 TGIPIALKDNISTY
-88 HVKTTCCS
+88 HVKTTCSS
-96 KMLENYLPPFDATV
+96 KMLENYRPPFDATV
-110 VKLVKEAG
+110 VKLIKQAG

-148 NLDYVP
+148 NLEYVP

-160 SAASVAARET
+160 SAASVAAKQA
-170 PFSLGSDTGG
+170 PLALGTDTGG

-187 FNGIVGI
+187 FTGIVGI
-194 KPTYGLVSRYGVLP
+194 KPTYGLVSRYGVVP
-208 FASSLDQVGPFARN
+208 FASSLDQVGPFART
-222 VADSAALLSVLAK
+222 VAESAALLSLIAQYDK
-235 HDSLETTSLKG
+235 YDSTSLNN
-246 PRPDYLN
+246 PRPDYLRS
-253 ALGRDIKGLK
+253 LEKDVKGLR

-271 IDGLNKEIE
+271 IDGLDAEVEQAVRK
-280 AAVKKA
+280 AVKA
-286 LDALKALGAEIID
+286 LEDQGAEIVD
-299 ICLPHSDKALA
+299 IEMPHSDKALA
-310 TYYLVATAECSSNM
+310 TYYIVATAECSSNL

-345 FKHSRAEGFGPEV
+345 FKHTRAEGFGPEV

-388 KEDFDQAFSQVDVI
+388 KEDFDKAFTKVDVI
-402 VTPTTPSTAFKFGEK
+402 ITPTTPSTAFKFGEK
-417 VQDPVSMYLS
+417 VQDPIAMYLS
-427 DVFTTTANLAGIPA
+427 DVFTATANLAGIPA

-456 VQIFA
+456 VQIIA
-461 PRLGEEIMLNAA
+461 PSLAEEVMLSTAYSI
-473 FALEKALGS
+473 EKALGS
-482 IGLPTLEV
+482 IGLPELEV

>member
-1 MGYLEILNRSALEL
+1 MDILKKSVLEL
-15 RDLLDKR
+15 RELLDKG

-27 DIVEAYINR
+27 EIVQAYIDR
-36 IEAVEP
+36 IEKTEP
-42 RVNSFVTLTLEEA
+42 KLNSFVTLTFEEA

-63 EMIKNNTQTVL
+63 EMIRNKTHTTL
-74 TGIPIALKDNMSTY
+74 TGIPIALKDNISTY
-88 HVKTTCCS
+88 HVKTTCSS
-96 KMLENYLPPFDATV
+96 KMLENYRPPFDATV
-110 VKLVKEAG
+110 VELIKQAG

-148 NLDYVP
+148 NLEYVP

-160 SAASVAARET
+160 SAASVAAKQA
-170 PFSLGSDTGG
+170 PLALGTDTGG

-187 FNGIVGI
+187 FTGIVGI
-194 KPTYGLVSRYGVLP
+194 KPTYGLVSRYGVVP
-208 FASSLDQVGPFARN
+208 FASSLDQVGPFART
-222 VADSAALLSVLAK
+222 VAESAALLSLIAQYDK
-235 HDSLETTSLKG
+235 YDSTSLNN
-246 PRPDYLN
+246 PRPDYLRS
-253 ALGRDIKGLK
+253 LEKDVKGLR

-271 IDGLNKEIE
+271 IDGLDAEVEQAVRK
-280 AAVKKA
+280 AVKA
-286 LDALKALGAEIID
+286 LEDQGAEIVD
-299 ICLPHSDKALA
+299 IELPHSDKALA
-310 TYYLVATAECSSNM
+310 TYYIVATAECSSNL

-345 FKHSRAEGFGPEV
+345 FKHTRAEGFGPEV

-388 KEDFDQAFSQVDVI
+388 KEDFDKAFTKVDVI
-402 VTPTTPSTAFKFGEK
+402 ITPTTPSTAFKFGEK
-417 VQDPVSMYLS
+417 VQDPIAMYLS

-448 SSNNLPIG
+448 SSSNLPIG
-456 VQIFA
+456 VQIIA
-461 PRLGEEIMLNAA
+461 PSLAEEVMLSTAYSI
-473 FALEKALGS
+473 EKALGS
-482 IGLPTLEV
+482 IGLPELEV

>member
-1 MGYLEILNRSALEL
+1 MDILKKSVLEL
-15 RDLLDKR
+15 RELLDKG

-27 DIVEAYINR
+27 EIVQAYIDR
-36 IEAVEP
+36 IEKTEP
-42 RVNSFVTLTLEEA
+42 KLNSFVTLTFEEA

-63 EMIKNNTQTVL
+63 EMIRNKTHTTL
-74 TGIPIALKDNMSTY
+74 TGIPIALKDNISTY
-88 HVKTTCCS
+88 HVKTTCSS
-96 KMLENYLPPFDATV
+96 KMLENYRPPFDATIV
-110 VKLVKEAG
+110 ELIKQAG

-148 NLDYVP
+148 NLEYVP

-160 SAASVAARET
+160 SAASVAAKQA
-170 PFSLGSDTGG
+170 PLALGTDTGG

-187 FNGIVGI
+187 FTGIVGI
-194 KPTYGLVSRYGVLP
+194 KPTYGLVSRYGVVP
-208 FASSLDQVGPFARN
+208 FASSLDQVGPFART
-222 VADSAALLSVLAK
+222 VAESAALLSLIAQYDK
-235 HDSLETTSLKG
+235 YDSTSLNN
-246 PRPDYLN
+246 PRPDYLRS
-253 ALGRDIKGLK
+253 LEKDVKGLR

-271 IDGLNKEIE
+271 IDGLDAEVEQAVRK
-280 AAVKKA
+280 AVKA
-286 LDALKALGAEIID
+286 LEDQGAEIVD
-299 ICLPHSDKALA
+299 IELPHSDKALA
-310 TYYLVATAECSSNM
+310 TYYIVATAECSSNL

-345 FKHSRAEGFGPEV
+345 FKHTRAEGFGPEV

-388 KEDFDQAFSQVDVI
+388 KEDFDKAFTKVDVI
-402 VTPTTPSTAFKFGEK
+402 ITPTTPSTAFKFGEK
-417 VQDPVSMYLS
+417 VQDPIAMYLS

-456 VQIFA
+456 VQIIA
-461 PRLGEEIMLNAA
+461 PSLAEEVMLSTAYSI
-473 FALEKALGS
+473 EKALGS
-482 IGLPTLEV
+482 IGLPELEV

>member
-1 MGYLEILNRSALEL
+1 MDILKKSVLEL
-15 RDLLDKR
+15 RELLDKG

-27 DIVEAYINR
+27 EIVQAYIDR
-36 IEAVEP
+36 IEKTEP
-42 RVNSFVTLTLEEA
+42 KLNSFVTLTFEEA
-55 LKDADRAD
+55 LKDAHRAD
-63 EMIKNNTQTVL
+63 EMIRNKTHTTL
-74 TGIPIALKDNMSTY
+74 TGIPIALKDNISTY
-88 HVKTTCCS
+88 HVKTTCSS
-96 KMLENYLPPFDATV
+96 KMLENYRPPFDATV
-110 VKLVKEAG
+110 VELIKQAG

-148 NLDYVP
+148 NLEYVP

-160 SAASVAARET
+160 SAASVAAKQA
-170 PFSLGSDTGG
+170 PLALGTDTGG

-187 FNGIVGI
+187 FTGIVGI
-194 KPTYGLVSRYGVLP
+194 KPTYGLVSRYGVVP
-208 FASSLDQVGPFARN
+208 FASSLDQVGPFART
-222 VADSAALLSVLAK
+222 VAESAALLSLIAQYDK
-235 HDSLETTSLKG
+235 YDSTSLNN
-246 PRPDYLN
+246 PRPDYLRS
-253 ALGRDIKGLK
+253 LEKDVKGLR

-271 IDGLNKEIE
+271 IDGLDAEVEQAVRK
-280 AAVKKA
+280 AVKA
-286 LDALKALGAEIID
+286 LEDQGAEIVD
-299 ICLPHSDKALA
+299 IELPHSDKALA
-310 TYYLVATAECSSNM
+310 TYYIVATAECSSNL

-345 FKHSRAEGFGPEV
+345 FKHTRAEGFGPEV

-388 KEDFDQAFSQVDVI
+388 KEDFDKAFTKVDVI
-402 VTPTTPSTAFKFGEK
+402 ITPTTPSTAFKFGEK
-417 VQDPVSMYLS
+417 VQDPIAMYLS

-456 VQIFA
+456 VQIIA
-461 PRLGEEIMLNAA
+461 PSLAEEVMLSTAYSI
-473 FALEKALGS
+473 EKALGS
-482 IGLPTLEV
+482 IGLPELEV

>member
-1 MGYLEILNRSALEL
+1 MDILKKSVLEL
-15 RDLLDKR
+15 RELLDKG

-27 DIVEAYINR
+27 EIVQAYIDR
-36 IEAVEP
+36 IEKTEP
-42 RVNSFVTLTLEEA
+42 KLNSFVTLTFEEA

-63 EMIKNNTQTVL
+63 EMIRNKTHTTL
-74 TGIPIALKDNMSTY
+74 TGIPIALKDNISTY
-88 HVKTTCCS
+88 HVKTTCSS
-96 KMLENYLPPFDATV
+96 KMLENYRPPFDATV
-110 VKLVKEAG
+110 VELIKQAG

-148 NLDYVP
+148 NLEYVP

-160 SAASVAARET
+160 SAASVAAKQA
-170 PFSLGSDTGG
+170 PLALGTDTGG

-187 FNGIVGI
+187 FTGIVGI
-194 KPTYGLVSRYGVLP
+194 KPTYGLVSRYGVVP
-208 FASSLDQVGPFARN
+208 FASSLDQVGPFART
-222 VADSAALLSVLAK
+222 VAESAALLSLIAQYDK
-235 HDSLETTSLKG
+235 YDSTSLNN
-246 PRPDYLN
+246 PRPDYLRS
-253 ALGRDIKGLK
+253 LEKDVKGLR

-271 IDGLNKEIE
+271 IDGLDAEVEQAVRK
-280 AAVKKA
+280 AVKA
-286 LDALKALGAEIID
+286 LEDQGAEIVD
-299 ICLPHSDKALA
+299 IELPHSDKALA
-310 TYYLVATAECSSNM
+310 TYYIVATAECSSNL

-345 FKHSRAEGFGPEV
+345 FKHTRAEGFGPEV

-388 KEDFDQAFSQVDVI
+388 KEDFDKAFTKVDVI
-402 VTPTTPSTAFKFGEK
+402 ITPTTPSTAFKFGEK
-417 VQDPVSMYLS
+417 VQDPIAMYLS

-456 VQIFA
+456 VQIIA
-461 PRLGEEIMLNAA
+461 PSLAEEVMLSTAYSI
-473 FALEKALGS
+473 EKALGS
-482 IGLPTLEV
+482 IGLPELEV

>member
-1 MGYLEILNRSALEL
+1 MDILKKSVLEL
-15 RDLLDKR
+15 RELLDKG

-27 DIVEAYINR
+27 EIVQAYIDR
-36 IEAVEP
+36 IEKTEP
-42 RVNSFVTLTLEEA
+42 KLNSFVTLTFEEA

-63 EMIKNNTQTVL
+63 EMIRNNTHTTL
-74 TGIPIALKDNMSTY
+74 TGIPNALKDNISTY
-88 HVKTTCCS
+88 HVKTTCSS
-96 KMLENYLPPFDATV
+96 KMLENYRPPFDATV
-110 VKLVKEAG
+110 VKLIKQAG

-148 NLDYVP
+148 NLEYVP

-160 SAASVAARET
+160 SAASVAAKQA
-170 PFSLGSDTGG
+170 PLALGTDTGG

-187 FNGIVGI
+187 FTGIVGI
-194 KPTYGLVSRYGVLP
+194 KPTYGLVSRYGVVP
-208 FASSLDQVGPFARN
+208 FASSLDQVGPFART
-222 VADSAALLSVLAK
+222 VAESAALLSLIAQYDK
-235 HDSLETTSLKG
+235 YDSTSLNN
-246 PRPDYLN
+246 PRPDYLRS
-253 ALGRDIKGLK
+253 LEKDVKGLR

-271 IDGLNKEIE
+271 IDGLDAEVEQAVRK
-280 AAVKKA
+280 AVKA
-286 LDALKALGAEIID
+286 LEDQGAEIVD
-299 ICLPHSDKALA
+299 IELPHSDKALA
-310 TYYLVATAECSSNM
+310 TYYIVATAECSSNL

-345 FKHSRAEGFGPEV
+345 FKHTRAEGFGPEV

-388 KEDFDQAFSQVDVI
+388 KEDFDKAFTKVDVI
-402 VTPTTPSTAFKFGEK
+402 ITPTTPSTAFKFGEK
-417 VQDPVSMYLS
+417 VQDPIAMYLS

-456 VQIFA
+456 VQIIA
-461 PRLGEEIMLNAA
+461 PSLAEEVMLSTAYSI
-473 FALEKALGS
+473 EKALGS
-482 IGLPTLEV
+482 IGLPELEV